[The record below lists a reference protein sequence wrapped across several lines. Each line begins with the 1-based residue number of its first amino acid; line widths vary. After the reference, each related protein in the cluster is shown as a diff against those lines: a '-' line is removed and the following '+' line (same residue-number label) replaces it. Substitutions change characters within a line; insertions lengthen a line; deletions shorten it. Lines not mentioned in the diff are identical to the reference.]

1 MPKLVAETNS
11 ENACYNIAKLC
22 WAKLHP
28 YKSLYDHMY
37 ETGILAETFLKTSK
51 YCALL
56 PLFRECINTEQSES
70 ELISAISFIVA
81 LHDIGKCYPNF
92 QKKAV
97 AKELLEWQV
106 EKELTIIKK
115 NSMFHETTFENF
127 RHEIASELVINR
139 KLSERNVQLKTKR
152 AIKTAYRNHHLVEE
166 KFGEE
171 QIEREY
177 AVANKEKWDE
187 VQDILFNW
195 IEKDFSPCFD
205 FTVKENKVSV
215 FTTLLAAFI
224 YRCDWIA
231 SSIFTKEDFDYYDEY
246 KKYVEETS
254 KQYVDTMGIQSISF
268 VKKDTITSI
277 FPEITN
283 LRPLQ
288 QKAEELKNVD
298 FDCAVIE
305 DLTGAGKTE
314 AGFYLAYQAMCRRT
328 KQGIFFGLPTNATE
342 ETMNPRLQ
350 SAIDNIYLVNKMLVT
365 HATGVSWIKESLNC
379 EASEVKPRMG
389 SSKETKL
396 MFPFSTGT
404 VDQIEKGVLKQKYAT
419 ISLMELAT
427 KVVIIDEMHAYDM
440 YMQGILSV
448 SLSWLKEFHVPVV
461 IMSATLPNLIKKE
474 IHKVY
479 STEEFVP
486 NEAYPLITMY
496 ENGKANCYKVDACEN
511 REYNVNLTIVED
523 DFAIHA
529 CEIIGKLIANGGN
542 VCVICNSVS
551 SAKETYE
558 KVLESFPDVET
569 CLFHGQT
576 TLEEKHNNTEMLIS
590 KYGKNRDN
598 RPKKSIVVATQIIEQ
613 SIDVDFDFIISE
625 LAPIDLLLQRFGRW
639 HRHSDVGTIREL
651 NNDKVPIEIIAYN
664 NLNKHFVYRDNET
677 ILQKT
682 KEYLEKNT
690 ILAIPTASRKMIE
703 YVYNPEEYTKS
714 ESIRVEVKGNKAS
727 NNTIRL
733 PDAKGALP
741 YRKEDI
747 VHAKRLPTRD
757 SDGDYM
763 VDLCILPT
771 PMYETVKT
779 NGANKQLSAEIKY
792 KYTVPTKKK
801 IAENIPEDSKFEG
814 NYWLDDCVICTE
826 KGYEDALEKISS
838 LGKSPKMI

>member
-1 MPKLVAETNS
+1 
-11 ENACYNIAKLC
+11 
-22 WAKLHP
+22 
-28 YKSLYDHMY
+28 
-37 ETGILAETFLKTSK
+37 
-51 YCALL
+51 
-56 PLFRECINTEQSES
+56 
-70 ELISAISFIVA
+70 
-81 LHDIGKCYPNF
+81 
-92 QKKAV
+92 
-97 AKELLEWQV
+97 
-106 EKELTIIKK
+106 
-115 NSMFHETTFENF
+115 
-127 RHEIASELVINR
+127 
-139 KLSERNVQLKTKR
+139 
-152 AIKTAYRNHHLVEE
+152 
-166 KFGEE
+166 
-171 QIEREY
+171 
-177 AVANKEKWDE
+177 
-187 VQDILFNW
+187 
-195 IEKDFSPCFD
+195 
-205 FTVKENKVSV
+205 
-215 FTTLLAAFI
+215 
-224 YRCDWIA
+224 
-231 SSIFTKEDFDYYDEY
+231 
-246 KKYVEETS
+246 
-254 KQYVDTMGIQSISF
+254 
-268 VKKDTITSI
+268 
-277 FPEITN
+277 
-283 LRPLQ
+283 
-288 QKAEELKNVD
+288 
-298 FDCAVIE
+298 
-305 DLTGAGKTE
+305 
-314 AGFYLAYQAMCRRT
+314 
-328 KQGIFFGLPTNATE
+328 
-342 ETMNPRLQ
+342 
-350 SAIDNIYLVNKMLVT
+350 
-365 HATGVSWIKESLNC
+365 
-379 EASEVKPRMG
+379 
-389 SSKETKL
+389 

-419 ISLMELAT
+419 IPLMELAT

-448 SLSWLKEFHVPVV
+448 ALSWLKEFHVPVV

-511 REYNVNLTIVED
+511 REYNVNLTTVED
-523 DFAIHA
+523 VFAIHA
-529 CEIIGKLIANGGN
+529 CESIRQLIAHDGN

-551 SAKETYE
+551 TAKETYE
-558 KVLESFPDVET
+558 KVLEKFPNVET

-613 SIDVDFDFIISE
+613 SIDVDFDFMISE

-639 HRHSDVGTIREL
+639 HRHSDVGTIREI
-651 NNDKVPIEIIAYN
+651 NNKTVPIEIIAYN
-664 NLNKHFVYRDNET
+664 NLIKHFVYRDNVT

-714 ESIRVEVKGNKAS
+714 ESIKVEVKENKAS

-733 PDAKGALP
+733 PDAKGTLP

-801 IAENIPEDSKFEG
+801 IVENIPEDSKFEG

-826 KGYEDALEKISS
+826 KGYEDALEKISV
-838 LGKSPKMI
+838 